1 MVEQLRDTGRIRLNG
16 KPDEWTD
23 WAKQFDNVYR
33 EIKVALDKP
42 GHDVATNYGAE
53 LIWKRNGADHYCH
66 TLLYC
71 LVGLE
76 KYGTAGATFIKRDD
90 TFHAP
95 LASRVNNTIPARRIL
110 GKKYTDATFS

>member
-1 MVEQLRDTGRIRLNG
+1 M
-16 KPDEWTD
+16 
-23 WAKQFDNVYR
+23 YR
-33 EIKVALDKP
+33 EVKVAINRP

-53 LIWKRNGADHYCH
+53 LIWKRNGADHFCH

-76 KYGTAGATFIKRDD
+76 KYGVAQASFIKRDN

-95 LASRVNNTIPARRIL
+95 LGSRMNNTIPARRVL
-110 GKKYTDATFS
+110 GKKIQGYAEFN